1 MKIETYIPSGS
12 SAAVTVGYLAKLLN
26 VERREV
32 ERAIQFARQSG
43 VPICASNAEPFGVF
57 IAETPEELARYCGS
71 LDRRMKNMAFTRL
84 ALGDTLAEMEGQ
96 QTIEGA

>member
-1 MKIETYIPSGS
+1 MKIEDYIPKGAG
-12 SAAVTVGYLAKLLN
+12 AAVTVGYLAKLLN
-26 VERREV
+26 VDRREV

-57 IAETPEELARYCGS
+57 IAETPEELERYLKS
-71 LDRRMKNMAFTRL
+71 FNRRLKEMNTTVL
-84 ALGDTLAEMEGQ
+84 ALGNTHAEMIGQ